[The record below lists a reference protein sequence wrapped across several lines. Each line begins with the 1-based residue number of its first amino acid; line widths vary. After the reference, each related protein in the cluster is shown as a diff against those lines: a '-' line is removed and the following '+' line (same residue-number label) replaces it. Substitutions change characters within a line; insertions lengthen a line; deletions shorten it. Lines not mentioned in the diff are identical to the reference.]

1 MPENTTPEG
10 EKKKKTQFTEAKA
23 ELYKIERILWRGR
36 RIIREVKKGS
46 EST

>member
-1 MPENTTPEG
+1 MLENTTPE
-10 EKKKKTQFTEAKA
+10 EKKKKPQFTEAKA